1 MPDTPKI
8 TIEVT
13 KKEASVL
20 EAIRLCSPFGK
31 IVVQKMNDIIV
42 RIEKT
47 ESIMVK
53 DDGTLVSQTLK

>member
-13 KKEASVL
+13 KKEANVL